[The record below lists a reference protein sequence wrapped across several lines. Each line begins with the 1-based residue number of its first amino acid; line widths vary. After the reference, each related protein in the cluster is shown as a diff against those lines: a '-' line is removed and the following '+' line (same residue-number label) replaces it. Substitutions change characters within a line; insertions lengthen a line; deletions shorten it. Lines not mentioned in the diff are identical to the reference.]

1 MGGLGG
7 SMGGGGM
14 GQMRPGQPLVPT
26 PSAAGAA
33 PGGSMNFGS
42 LGESAEGSP
51 GDSPWNISGESPND
65 AALASL
71 LGDSDALPFALDV
84 SSPGEEAPGRGGESG
99 DAEIGAFVRALQD
112 APPLRNSESS
122 LSCRTLSSA
131 MLELRQLK
139 EFVSF
144 QS

>member
-1 MGGLGG
+1 ML
-7 SMGGGGM
+7 S
-14 GQMRPGQPLVPT
+14 RLASLFFTLWLSAFLFAFLLALSRRTFVPVHV
-26 PSAAGAA
+26 S
-33 PGGSMNFGS
+33 
-42 LGESAEGSP
+42 
-51 GDSPWNISGESPND
+51 